1 MSSTNR
7 SNARQE
13 HIADYYVTPVEAI
26 EKFLKEFV
34 KTTGIKMQGL
44 SILDPAA
51 GGDNKHEMSYPISL
65 HNLFENINITTI
77 DIREDSKAEIKTDY
91 LNYDFYG
98 KKFDVVI
105 TNPPFNKAQ
114 DMITKALSDVKD
126 GGWVIMLLRLN
137 YFEGLSRE
145 KFWNE
150 NMAKFAFVHRRRMRF
165 TDAKTT
171 DSVAYMHCCWH
182 KGENPEF
189 CKLKI
194 I

>member
-7 SNARQE
+7 SNARKE
-13 HIADYYVTPVEAI
+13 HIADYYVTPIEPI
-26 EKFLKEFV
+26 EKFLNGFV
-34 KTTGIKMQGL
+34 DVTGIKIQDL
-44 SILDPAA
+44 KILDPAA
-51 GGDNKHEMSYPISL
+51 GGDEHHEMSYPTAL
-65 HNLFENINITTI
+65 HNLFGELDITTI
-77 DIREDSKAEIKTDY
+77 DIRENSRATIKANY
-91 LNYDFYG
+91 LDYDFQD
-98 KKFDVVI
+98 KKFDVII

-114 DMITKALSDVKD
+114 EMITKALEDVKD
-126 GGWVIMLLRLN
+126 GGWAIMLLRLN

-150 NMAKFAFVHRRRMRF
+150 NMAKYAFVHRRRMRF
-165 TDAKTT
+165 TDAKST